1 MTDIII
7 PKSVTPVENLLE
19 LQFNPTVDKPTKIKE
34 KDIFD
39 IDKDKKDPTSDNYYP
54 DVALLARQKS
64 MVHKKKMY
72 NLTKTGAQIKDHNR

>member
-64 MVHKKKMY
+64 MVHQQKMAD
-72 NLTKTGAQIKDHNR
+72 LTKTGKKIRARHK

>member
-64 MVHKKKMY
+64 MVHKKKMAD
-72 NLTKTGAQIKDHNR
+72 LTKTGAQIKDHNR